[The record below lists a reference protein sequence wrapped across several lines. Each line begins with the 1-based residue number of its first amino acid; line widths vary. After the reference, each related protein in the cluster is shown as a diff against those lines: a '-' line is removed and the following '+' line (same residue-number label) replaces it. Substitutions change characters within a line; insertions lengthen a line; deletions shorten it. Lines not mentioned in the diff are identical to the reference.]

1 MPRPYMSGRTERQKL
16 LKQLRSFLGLA
27 SYNRRYVKDFSKI
40 VAPLN
45 RMLEKHAELKWNDDC
60 EAAS

>member
-1 MPRPYMSGRTERQKL
+1 MSGRTDRQGA

-45 RMLEKHAELKWNDDC
+45 RMLENDAELKWNDDF
-60 EAAS
+60 